1 MISVCIATYNGEK
14 YIEEQLVSILKQI
27 GSEDEVIISDDGS
40 KDNTKKIVDSLGDKR
55 IRFIENHRKHGF
67 THNFE
72 NALLNAKG
80 EYIFLSDQ
88 DDVWMD
94 NKVSVMM
101 HALKDVE
108 FVTHDCITVDN
119 SWNVLSES
127 RFDDF
132 NIKTGFINHLIKS
145 RFLGCCM
152 AFKRVLLDASLPF
165 PENDFLIE
173 HDIWLAAMAFLY
185 FKVTIIKE
193 PLIYYRRHGKNVS
206 NGGFSEG
213 YAINIKIKKR
223 LYRLL
228 KLAQVYPKVIK
239 IKKRWRSRV

>member
-1 MISVCIATYNGEK
+1 MISVCMATYNGEN
-14 YIEEQLVSILKQI
+14 YIKEQLTSILRQL

-40 KDNTKKIVDSLGDKR
+40 KDNTQKIVESFSDER

-67 THNFE
+67 TYNFE

-94 NKVSVMM
+94 NKVEVLKR
-101 HALKDVE
+101 ALKEAD

-119 SWNVLSES
+119 NWKVLSKS

-132 NIKTGFINHLIKS
+132 KMKSGFINHLIKS

-152 AFKRVLLDASLPF
+152 AFDRKVLEASLPF
-165 PENDFLIE
+165 PGNDFLVE
-173 HDIWLAAMAFLY
+173 HDIWIAAIAFLY
-185 FKVTIIKE
+185 FKTALVKE

-206 NGGFSEG
+206 SGGFSEG
-213 YAINIKIKKR
+213 YSAKVKIEKR

-228 KLAQVYPKVIK
+228 KLAQAYPKVVE
-239 IKKRWRSRV
+239 IKKGVKK